1 MKQAMNS
8 LNALYV
14 RLLLA
19 VKNERGQ
26 GLVEYALI
34 IVLIAIAA
42 IVAMKFLGGSVN
54 NVYSS
59 AGSTLAK
66 P

>member
-1 MKQAMNS
+1 MKQIQDF
-8 LNALYV
+8 LNGLYV
-14 RLLLA
+14 KSLLTL
-19 VKNERGQ
+19 KDEKGQ
-26 GLVEYALI
+26 GMVEYALI

-59 AGSTLAK
+59 AGSTIAK